1 MGRKREEDDAIVQKE
16 LEVFCKAIEAG
27 DQPGVIGVMNRLIE
41 RFGSQVVEVL
51 LARIAAAEGR
61 AGAIEVALAKT
72 KGILASLLAAPR
84 RIDRLLGLV
93 RASDDEGDDEEEEVL
108 WGVVAGPPV
117 QACRFHERVDPEAI
131 WDPEERVYVW
141 LVQSAD
147 GLVIRG
153 RIEPPPL
160 VDSGLE
166 REFVFQGVV
175 EEGDET
181 NEEAQ

>member
-1 MGRKREEDDAIVQKE
+1 MARKREEDDSVVQKE
-16 LEVFCKAIEAG
+16 LESFCKAMETG
-27 DQPGVIGVMNRLIE
+27 DQNGIVGVMNRLIE
-41 RFGSQVVEVL
+41 RFGSQIVEML
-51 LARIAAAEGR
+51 LARLAAAEAR
-61 AGAIEVALAKT
+61 CTAIELALAKT
-72 KGILASLLAAPR
+72 KGLLASLLAAPR
-84 RIDRLLGLV
+84 RVDRLLGLV
-93 RASDDEGDDEEEEVL
+93 PGGDDEEEEQVL

-117 QACRFHERVDPEAI
+117 QACRFHEHVDPKAI
-131 WDPEERVYVW
+131 WNPGERVFVW

-153 RIEPPPL
+153 RIDPPPL

-181 NEEAQ
+181 NEAQ

>member
-1 MGRKREEDDAIVQKE
+1 MARKSEEEDAVVQQE
-16 LEVFCKAIEAG
+16 LESFSKAMETG
-27 DQPGVIGVMNRLIE
+27 DPGGVVGVINRLIE
-41 RFGSQVVEVL
+41 RFGSQIVERL
-51 LARIAAAEGR
+51 LTRLAAAEAR
-61 AGAIEVALAKT
+61 VHAVEEALAKT
-72 KGILASLLAAPR
+72 RNLLDSLLAAPR
-84 RIDRLLGLV
+84 RIERLLAVVPEDHDG
-93 RASDDEGDDEEEEVL
+93 EEVL
-108 WGVVAGPPV
+108 WGLVAGPPV
-117 QACRFHERVDPEAI
+117 MACRFHKDVDPEAI
-131 WDPEERVYVW
+131 GDPDERVFVW

-153 RIEPPPL
+153 RIDVPPL

>member
-1 MGRKREEDDAIVQKE
+1 MARKREEDDAVVQTE
-16 LEVFCKAIEAG
+16 LGLFCKAMETG
-27 DQPGVIGVMNRLIE
+27 DQSGIIGVMNRLIE
-41 RFGSQVVEVL
+41 RFGSQIVEVL
-51 LARIAAAEGR
+51 LARVAAAEAR
-61 AGAIEVALAKT
+61 AGALELALAKT
-72 KGILASLLAAPR
+72 KGLLASLLSAPR
-84 RIDRLLGLV
+84 RVDRLLGLIQG
-93 RASDDEGDDEEEEVL
+93 SDDDEEEERGL

-117 QACRFHERVDPEAI
+117 QACRFHKNAKPEAI
-131 WDPEERVYVW
+131 WNSEERVFVW

-153 RIEPPPL
+153 RIEPPAL

-175 EEGDET
+175 EEGDGI

>member
-1 MGRKREEDDAIVQKE
+1 MARKRDEDDAVVQKE
-16 LEVFCKAIEAG
+16 LELFSQAIETG
-27 DQPGVIGVMNRLIE
+27 DQNGIIGVINRLIE
-41 RFGSQVVEVL
+41 RFDSQIVEML
-51 LARIAAAEGR
+51 LARLAAAEAR
-61 AGAIEVALAKT
+61 ARAVEAALAKT
-72 KGILASLLAAPR
+72 KDLLASLLAAPR
-84 RIDRLLGLV
+84 RVDRLLGLV
-93 RASDDEGDDEEEEVL
+93 TDDGDEEEEQTV

-117 QACRFHERVDPEAI
+117 QACRFHEKADPAAI
-131 WDPEERVYVW
+131 WNPDERVFVW
-141 LVQSAD
+141 LVQSPD

-181 NEEAQ
+181 NDKAQ